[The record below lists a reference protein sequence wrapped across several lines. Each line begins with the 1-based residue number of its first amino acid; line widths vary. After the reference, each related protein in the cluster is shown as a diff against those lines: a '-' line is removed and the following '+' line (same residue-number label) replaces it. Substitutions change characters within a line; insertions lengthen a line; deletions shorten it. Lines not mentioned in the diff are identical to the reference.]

1 MDNLFSVKNIKFED
15 GFLLLNIDGIDYR
28 FLLKEISNKL
38 FNANEDDLMDF
49 KVSPSGYGIHWIK
62 LDEDI
67 SIPGLLDS
75 YNEKHRKK
83 KTYKSRRPKD
93 FLVRDKKKK

>member
-1 MDNLFSVKNIKFED
+1 MNISYNIKNIKFED

-38 FNANEDDLMDF
+38 FNATEDDLMDY
-49 KVSPSGYGIHWIK
+49 KVTPSGYGINWSK

-67 SIPGLLDS
+67 SIPGLLEY
-75 YNEKHRKK
+75 YNEKK
-83 KTYKSRRPKD
+83 
-93 FLVRDKKKK
+93 